1 MLFSDVSRTG
11 RDTIMTT
18 KQSILLAFAILLLV
32 SMLPIVIFGE
42 NGLADLNL
50 RREERDAIVE
60 KNEALTEENVAKYR
74 EIGRLKDDLQYIEK
88 VAREDLGMV
97 REGEVII
104 RQKK

>member
-1 MLFSDVSRTG
+1 
-11 RDTIMTT
+11 MTT

-50 RREERDAIVE
+50 LREERDAIVE

>member
-1 MLFSDVSRTG
+1 
-11 RDTIMTT
+11 
-18 KQSILLAFAILLLV
+18 
-32 SMLPIVIFGE
+32 MLPIVIFGE

-50 RREERDAIVE
+50 LREERDAIVE

>member
-1 MLFSDVSRTG
+1 MSRTG

-18 KQSILLAFAILLLV
+18 KQSILLAFAILFLV

-50 RREERDAIVE
+50 LREERDAIVE